1 MTVVVLLVVAAV
13 SATFA
18 AVRFGRTERLRHH
31 DERTARRRLL
41 GELDRYG
48 E

>member
-1 MTVVVLLVVAAV
+1 MTVVALLVVAAV

-18 AVRFGRTERLRHH
+18 AVRFGRTERRRHH
-31 DERTARRRLL
+31 DERTSRRRLL
-41 GELDRYG
+41 GELDRHG